1 MAGHKLLINIS
12 ELINSTNAQRLWVHN
27 NVSSWGEHSEH
38 LPSDFNANFC
48 TFSTQTDIK
57 IKALYTSV
65 LFWGMAASFNLL
77 MTA

>member
-12 ELINSTNAQRLWVHN
+12 ELSKALQVHN

-38 LPSDFNANFC
+38 LPSDFDANFC

-57 IKALYTSV
+57 IKALYNNRLTATP
-65 LFWGMAASFNLL
+65 LFCFGAWQLALIC
-77 MTA
+77 